1 MAKLVLKFKDAV
13 LKELPVE
20 KDHVMIGRKPEND
33 LAIDN
38 LAVSGFHAKIL
49 KEKDQYILEDMG
61 SLNGTYVNGERIT
74 RRALKDGEQILIGK
88 HVIEFIAPELKQ
100 AEPVPQPAQR
110 PKAMDETIVLDPR
123 VQQQL
128 LGRVS
133 SEQRTAAPVAEKSDV
148 LGGFVVIEG
157 SSEKREYEL
166 RDRVTTIGRDSS
178 AAIRLGGWFTPKV
191 VALVN
196 RRKEGY
202 FISPAAKN
210 KLPKVN
216 GMEITERYDLKDG
229 DIVDV
234 AGLKLQFYVKG
245 A

>member
-1 MAKLVLKFKDAV
+1 MAKLVLRFKDAV
-13 LKELPVE
+13 LKELAIE
-20 KDHVMIGRKPEND
+20 KDHVMLGRKPEND

-49 KEKDQYILEDMG
+49 KENDRYVLEDMG

-74 RRALKDGEQILIGK
+74 RRTLKSGEQILIGK
-88 HVIEFIAPELKQ
+88 HTIEFIAPELKTE
-100 AEPVPQPAQR
+100 EPALR
-110 PKAMDETIVLDPR
+110 PKALDETVVLDPR
-123 VQQQL
+123 LQQQL
-128 LGRVS
+128 LGRASPEPRGSALS
-133 SEQRTAAPVAEKSDV
+133 SEKSEV

-157 SSEKREYEL
+157 SSEKREYEM
-166 RDRVTTIGRDSS
+166 RDRVTTIGKDSS
-178 AAIRLGGWFTPKV
+178 AGIRLRGFFTPKI

-216 GMEITERYDLKDG
+216 GTEIAERCDLKDG
-229 DIVDV
+229 DIVEV
-234 AGLKLQFYVKG
+234 PGMTLQFYIKG

>member
-1 MAKLVLKFKDAV
+1 MAKLVLKFKEAV
-13 LKELPVE
+13 I
-20 KDHVMIGRKPEND
+20 KDIEFDKDQVTIGRKPEND
-33 LAIDN
+33 VAIDN
-38 LAVSGFHAKIL
+38 LAVSGFHAKIFR
-49 KEKDQYILEDMG
+49 ENDAYVLEDMG

-74 RRALKDGEQILIGK
+74 RKNLRHGDIVLIGK
-88 HVIEFIAPELKQ
+88 HSIEFVAPELKA
-100 AEPVPQPAQR
+100 AEPEPKPQPQR
-110 PKAMDETIVLDPR
+110 IKAMDETVVLDPH

-128 LGRVS
+128 LNRPQ
-133 SEQRTAAPVAEKSDV
+133 ETYRPHVAERSDT

-166 RDRVTTIGRDSS
+166 RDRVTTIGKDSS
-178 AAIRLGGWFTPKV
+178 AGIRLSGFFTPKV

-216 GMEITERYDLKDG
+216 GAEISERHDLQDG
-229 DIVDV
+229 DIVEV
-234 AGLKLQFYVKG
+234 PGLKMQFYLIKG
-245 A
+245 

>member
-1 MAKLVLKFKDAV
+1 MAKLVLRFKDAV
-13 LKELPVE
+13 LKELTIE
-20 KDHVMIGRKPEND
+20 KDHVMLGRKPEND

-38 LAVSGFHAKIL
+38 LAVSGYHAKIL
-49 KEKDQYILEDMG
+49 RENDQYVLEDMG

-74 RRALKDGEQILIGK
+74 RRTLKSGEQILIGK
-88 HVIEFIAPELKQ
+88 HTIEFIAPELKV
-100 AEPVPQPAQR
+100 EEPAQR
-110 PKAMDETIVLDPR
+110 PKAMDETVVLDPR
-123 VQQQL
+123 LQQQL
-128 LGRVS
+128 LGRVVP
-133 SEQRTAAPVAEKSDV
+133 EHRGAAISPEKSDV

-157 SSEKREYEL
+157 SSEKKEFEM
-166 RDRVTTIGRDSS
+166 RDRVTTIGKDSS
-178 AAIRLGGWFTPKV
+178 ASIRLRGFFTPKI

-216 GMEITERYDLKDG
+216 GIEIAERYDLKDG
-229 DIVDV
+229 DIVEV
-234 AGLKLQFYVKG
+234 PGLKLQFYVKG